1 MDLIASDQALLIL
14 FTILNF
20 MSVTI
25 QGYNA
30 YGKVNTE
37 RNNND
42 SNNNNSNNSKET
54 KTENEKKSLG
64 KGLDSGR
71 S

>member
-1 MDLIASDQALLIL
+1 MNVAL
-14 FTILNF
+14 
-20 MSVTI
+20 

-30 YGKVNTE
+30 YGKVNAE
-37 RNNND
+37 RNND
-42 SNNNNSNNSKET
+42 SNNNNNSKQT
-54 KTENEKKSLG
+54 KTENKKKSPG

>member
-1 MDLIASDQALLIL
+1 MNVAL
-14 FTILNF
+14 
-20 MSVTI
+20 

-30 YGKVNTE
+30 YGKVNAE
-37 RNNND
+37 RNND
-42 SNNNNSNNSKET
+42 SNNNNNNNNSKQT
-54 KTENEKKSLG
+54 KTENKKKSPG

>member
-1 MDLIASDQALLIL
+1 
-14 FTILNF
+14 
-20 MSVTI
+20 MSVTL

-30 YGKVNTE
+30 YGKGNTE
-37 RNNND
+37 RNND
-42 SNNNNSNNSKET
+42 SNNNNNSKQT
-54 KTENEKKSLG
+54 KTENKKKSPG

>member
-1 MDLIASDQALLIL
+1 
-14 FTILNF
+14 

-30 YGKVNTE
+30 YGKFNTE

-42 SNNNNSNNSKET
+42 SNNNNNNSKQT
-54 KTENEKKSLG
+54 KTENKKKSPG

>member
-1 MDLIASDQALLIL
+1 
-14 FTILNF
+14 

-42 SNNNNSNNSKET
+42 SNNNNSKQT
-54 KTENEKKSLG
+54 KTENKKKSPG

>member
-1 MDLIASDQALLIL
+1 
-14 FTILNF
+14 
-20 MSVTI
+20 MSVTL

-42 SNNNNSNNSKET
+42 SNNNSNNSKQT

-64 KGLDSGR
+64 KRLDSGR

>member
-1 MDLIASDQALLIL
+1 
-14 FTILNF
+14 
-20 MSVTI
+20 MSVTL
-25 QGYNA
+25 QDYNA

-42 SNNNNSNNSKET
+42 SNNSSNNNKQT
-54 KTENEKKSLG
+54 KTENKKKSLG
-64 KGLDSGR
+64 KGLYSGR

>member
-1 MDLIASDQALLIL
+1 MNVAL
-14 FTILNF
+14 
-20 MSVTI
+20 

-30 YGKVNTE
+30 YGKVNAE
-37 RNNND
+37 RNND
-42 SNNNNSNNSKET
+42 SNNNNNNNKQT
-54 KTENEKKSLG
+54 KTENKKKSPG

>member
-1 MDLIASDQALLIL
+1 
-14 FTILNF
+14 
-20 MSVTI
+20 MSVTL
-25 QGYNA
+25 QDYNA

-42 SNNNNSNNSKET
+42 SNNNSKQT
-54 KTENEKKSLG
+54 KTENKKKSLG
-64 KGLDSGR
+64 KGLYSGR

>member
-1 MDLIASDQALLIL
+1 
-14 FTILNF
+14 
-20 MSVTI
+20 MSVTL

-37 RNNND
+37 RNND
-42 SNNNNSNNSKET
+42 SNSSNNSKQT
-54 KTENEKKSLG
+54 KTENKKKSPG
-64 KGLDSGR
+64 KGLDCGR

>member
-1 MDLIASDQALLIL
+1 
-14 FTILNF
+14 
-20 MSVTI
+20 MSVTL
-25 QGYNA
+25 QSYNV

-42 SNNNNSNNSKET
+42 SNNNNNSKQT
-54 KTENEKKSLG
+54 KTENKKKSPG